1 MIEDKNDPE
10 PAPFNDE
17 QMDIIAG
24 ALAQSSIALRNEMQA
39 AIDKAVTELRAE
51 KNLHEAVAELR
62 GQMAAVLGL
71 LGNNRS
77 ESNSIEASETIRK
90 LSVARE

>member
-17 QMDIIAG
+17 QMDIIAA

-39 AIDKAVTELRAE
+39 AVNKAVTELRAE
-51 KNLHEAVAELR
+51 KNCTK
-62 GQMAAVLGL
+62 
-71 LGNNRS
+71 RS
-77 ESNSIEASETIRK
+77 QNCAGS
-90 LSVARE
+90 

>member
-51 KNLHEAVAELR
+51 KNLHEAVAE
-62 GQMAAVLGL
+62 APT
-71 LGNNRS
+71 S
-77 ESNSIEASETIRK
+77 ERHRLDPLPTLSICRCSMVR
-90 LSVARE
+90 LSVTA